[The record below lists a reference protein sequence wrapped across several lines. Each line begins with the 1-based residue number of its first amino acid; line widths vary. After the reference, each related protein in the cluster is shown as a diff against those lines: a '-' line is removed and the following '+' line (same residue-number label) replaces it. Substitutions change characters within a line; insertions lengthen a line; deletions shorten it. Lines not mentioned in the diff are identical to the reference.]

1 MRRAPLWLPLKICSQ
16 RWVMRKMWSDEVLE
30 VMLAGKRSNLAMY
43 SARELQLVPARAK
56 QAHFVHQYMNVGRG
70 EDVFERGPL
79 AFRPTIACVHLPH
92 MRLGTQRGAA
102 HPLPL
107 AGARDR
113 TLVLGQMRRGKSDR
127 DDVSSHGTDLCA
139 CDADEVAS

>member
-1 MRRAPLWLPLKICSQ
+1 
-16 RWVMRKMWSDEVLE
+16 MWSDEVLE
-30 VMLAGKRSNLAMY
+30 VVLAGK
-43 SARELQLVPARAK
+43 SAPTWPCTQTVGACAARAK
-56 QAHFVHQYMNVGRG
+56 QAHIVHQYMKVGRG
-70 EDVFERGPL
+70 EDVFEREPL

-92 MRLGTQRGAA
+92 TRLGTQRGAA

-113 TLVLGQMRRGKSDR
+113 TLVLGHMRRGKGDR
-127 DDVSSHGTDLCA
+127 DDVSSHDTDLCA